1 MTKKREVSF
10 VFKGTD
16 EDLNTVNLSEIDGT
30 LALSPEKKLQLIC
43 ELVTFNYQLK
53 NKTNDIPRLLRTTA
67 CIRKA

>member
-1 MTKKREVSF
+1 M
-10 VFKGTD
+10 FKGTD
-16 EDLNTVNLSEIDGT
+16 KDLDTVNLSESDGT

-43 ELVTFNYQLK
+43 ELVTLNYQLK